1 MLYIY
6 ILIFY
11 FNKILNT
18 KSTKADKLSTFAVK
32 KINLFRLKTAGASGR
47 FSQPRQ
53 PRAELFR
60 DQSRWLRKQGGDI

>member
-32 KINLFRLKTAGASGR
+32 KINLFRLKTADAFGH

-53 PRAELFR
+53 PRAALFR
-60 DQSRWLRKQGGDI
+60 DLSRWLLKRGDDI